1 MIVGGRPRRSPIS
14 SLSSLIW
21 VSVGLVVSPN
31 PNLICVLSTPVEK
44 NCRRFWDRPRSSVLG
59 RDHLDSSK
67 IFIVIFS
74 AIVQWEILS
83 RLRAKVVVRFVL
95 RSGNVAADF
104 LDKQGA
110 ANGLSQVAWV
120 V

>member
-1 MIVGGRPRRSPIS
+1 MIVGGWPRRSPIS

-74 AIVQWEILS
+74 AIVQWVWSVFGSDNGDGRWFGSDNGGGVILI
-83 RLRAKVVVRFVL
+83 
-95 RSGNVAADF
+95 
-104 LDKQGA
+104 
-110 ANGLSQVAWV
+110 
-120 V
+120 